1 MKKEKRKK
9 VPTKMKEEKWYKE
22 KRKKVTTKMKEEK
35 WYKEKFYSTHKRE
48 EDITIACPQK
58 NKKMMKKKL

>member
-35 WYKEKFYSTHKRE
+35 WYKENS
-48 EDITIACPQK
+48 IARTK
-58 NKKMMKKKL
+58 EKKI